1 MWWKIKQLHG
11 RSRVRGDIS
20 FYWWTIVPLKLT
32 LRRMRVQSNVFFF
45 TDEEFNEWIRTDDGL
60 ETTKETTDDK
70 ILERVM
76 SEMHGNETVD
86 VDEDDEDDE
95 EISVSDLVAK
105 SAIETRKK
113 YLRQKEDCTSDI
125 GSMKLGKIDLFV
137 NTKTLNSVKQSTL
150 DRFFN
155 KE

>member
-1 MWWKIKQLHG
+1 M
-11 RSRVRGDIS
+11 RGCN
-20 FYWWTIVPLKLT
+20 LT
-32 LRRMRVQSNVFFF
+32 CFFL
-45 TDEEFNEWIRTDDGL
+45 TDEEFNEWIGADDGL
-60 ETTKETTDDK
+60 ETTKETTDDE

-76 SEMHGNETVD
+76 SEMHGNDVD
-86 VDEDDEDDE
+86 VDEDDEDDK
-95 EISVSDLVAK
+95 EISVSDLEAK
-105 SAIETRKK
+105 SAIETLKK